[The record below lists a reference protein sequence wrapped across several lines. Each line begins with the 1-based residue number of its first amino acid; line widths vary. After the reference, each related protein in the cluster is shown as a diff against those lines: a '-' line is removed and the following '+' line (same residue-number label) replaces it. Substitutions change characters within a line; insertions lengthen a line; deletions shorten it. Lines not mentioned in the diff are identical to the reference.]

1 MANDP
6 KRSLEADRAMR
17 SMQIGA
23 IEIAARQAAPPD
35 MSLKSILAQRKAEHD
50 KASRI
55 AQRNWLRRKQ
65 REG

>member
-1 MANDP
+1 
-6 KRSLEADRAMR
+6 
-17 SMQIGA
+17 MQIGA
-23 IEIAARQAAPPD
+23 IEIASRQPAPPD
-35 MSLKSILAQRKAEHD
+35 MSLKAILARRKAEHD